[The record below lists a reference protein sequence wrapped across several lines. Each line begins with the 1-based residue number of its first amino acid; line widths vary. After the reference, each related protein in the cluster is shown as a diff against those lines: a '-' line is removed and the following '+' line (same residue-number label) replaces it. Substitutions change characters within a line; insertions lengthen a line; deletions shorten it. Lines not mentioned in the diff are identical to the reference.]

1 MGEGRKESFSLTP
14 GAKEGTELRGGEAI
28 SALIICHM
36 TSK

>member
-14 GAKEGTELRGGEAI
+14 RAKEGTELRGGEEI
-28 SALIICHM
+28 PALVIYHM